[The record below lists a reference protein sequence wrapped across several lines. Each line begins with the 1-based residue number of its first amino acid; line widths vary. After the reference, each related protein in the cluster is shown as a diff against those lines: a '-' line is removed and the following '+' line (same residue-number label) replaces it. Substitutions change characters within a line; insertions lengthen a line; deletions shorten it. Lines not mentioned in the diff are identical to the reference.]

1 MQKEQKTY
9 TKEFKVEAV
18 RLLESSQKSQA
29 QIARDLGV
37 ADSTLSQWRKDV
49 ADHGH
54 DAFPGS
60 GHQTPLEEENR
71 HLKREVEVLRQERE
85 IVKKLSASFR
95 APRDE
100 VFVRGRA
107 SARVSDHADVRGA

>member
-29 QIARDLGV
+29 QIAHELGV
-37 ADSTLSQWRKDV
+37 ADSTLSQWRKDL
-49 ADHGH
+49 AEHGH

-60 GHQTPLEEENR
+60 GHQMPLEEENR
-71 HLKREVEVLRQERE
+71 HLKREVEVLCQERE
-85 IVKKLSASFR
+85 ILKKAISIFSR
-95 APRDE
+95 NQ
-100 VFVRGRA
+100 G
-107 SARVSDHADVRGA
+107 